1 MKSYDSTVLKLLD
14 NKQQRMEQMQQLLL
28 DAVVSIK
35 HPKRNYY

>member
-1 MKSYDSTVLKLLD
+1 MKSNDSTVLKLLD

-35 HPKRNYY
+35 HPKR